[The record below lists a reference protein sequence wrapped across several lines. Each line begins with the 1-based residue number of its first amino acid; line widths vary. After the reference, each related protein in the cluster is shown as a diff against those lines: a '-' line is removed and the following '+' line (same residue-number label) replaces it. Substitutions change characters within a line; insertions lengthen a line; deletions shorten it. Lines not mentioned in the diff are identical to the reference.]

1 MARLTELQQGFINN
15 YVECGNGAAA
25 ARRAGYG
32 KGAAVRACNLLKRP
46 DIQEAIE
53 TQQMVMRFEAGVS
66 RADLAQA
73 AEDMFYKARTVRD
86 QGRAIDIMAK
96 LYGLYH

>member
-1 MARLTELQQGFINN
+1 MIIISSAVTVLLQPVALDIRKARL
-15 YVECGNGAAA
+15 Y
-25 ARRAGYG
+25 AR
-32 KGAAVRACNLLKRP
+32 VICSSP

-53 TQQMVMRFEAGVS
+53 DQQMVMRFEAGVS
-66 RADLAQA
+66 RADLALLA
-73 AEDMFYKARTVRD
+73 DEMFYRARTVRD

>member
-1 MARLTELQQGFINN
+1 MARFTELQQGFIDH
-15 YVECGNGAAA
+15 YIQCGNGAAA
-25 ARRAGYG
+25 ARRAGYK

-53 TQQMVMRFEAGVS
+53 DQQMVMRFEAGVS
-66 RADLAQA
+66 RADLALLA
-73 AEDMFYKARTVRD
+73 DEMFYRARTVRD

-96 LYGLYH
+96 LYGLYK